1 MFLES
6 MCSGCWQNQI
16 PTHKDPIE
24 ALPDLQLLQSY
35 KLQRLSHTP
44 QPVSV
49 EKIDMRTMHIDIPI
63 NIGMSY
69 EIHFDLTTS
78 NCLC

>member
-1 MFLES
+1 MLAH
-6 MCSGCWQNQI
+6 QI
-16 PTHKDPIE
+16 STHKDPIE
-24 ALPDLQLLQSY
+24 ALPGLELFQSY

-69 EIHFDLTTS
+69 EIHFELTTS
-78 NCLC
+78 NWLC